1 MGQTR
6 RLGKTATSVRA
17 DHNGTHVRYHETDV
31 VTFTPEKVI
40 LRTGGWYTN
49 TTKTRMNQA
58 ARQFSLPYGV
68 SQRKGRWYVSRW
80 NETMREW
87 VEEVPFDASGVH
99 TFIR

>member
-6 RLGKTATSVRA
+6 RLGKTATSVRTDA
-17 DHNGTHVRYHETDV
+17 QGTHIRYHDTDV

-58 ARQFSLPYGV
+58 ACQFGLGYGV
-68 SQRKGRWYVSRW
+68 SQRKGQWYVSRW
-80 NETMREW
+80 NETMMEW
-87 VEEVPFDASGVH
+87 VEEQPFNASGEHV
-99 TFIR
+99 FMR